1 MFSTLG
7 QKILLGVYI
16 FLILSIPVGSY
27 FVSEYQTTLKS
38 KAAEPKTAITF
49 KVIPSPQS
57 NAKNEL
63 LDLAKKQATPKP
75 SPTPESSPGVTTSF
89 GPSLSLKATL
99 EGRPKDNQSVRLF
112 IGIVEGTISVNPRFL
127 LSFTIDLPKSGEYS
141 DLSLAGLNPGTSY
154 SALLKGS
161 AQIATASAF
170 LMSPTVSNL
179 NSGNAILLTSGD
191 LNEDNTINTAD
202 YSIAQKAL
210 GSNPKSSNWN
220 ENVDLN
226 RDNVVNSLDLGTII
240 KNLGK
245 TGDSGVWTSPVPIA
259 TPSGALTPLSTES
272 ATLPV
277 GSAINDSNSG
287 YWLWIP
293 K

>member
-7 QKILLGVYI
+7 QKIILTGYI
-16 FLILSIPVGSY
+16 FLILSIPLGSY
-27 FVSEYQTTLKS
+27 FVSNYQTSLKS
-38 KAAEPKTAITF
+38 KASEPKKTATTKI
-49 KVIPSPQS
+49 VPSPQS
-57 NAKNEL
+57 SAKNEL

-75 SPTPESSPGVTTSF
+75 SPTPQPSSGITTSF
-89 GPSLSLKATL
+89 GPSLSLKAAL
-99 EGRPKDNQSVRLF
+99 EGRPKDNQAVKLF
-112 IGIVEGTISVNPRFL
+112 IGIVEGTITVNPRFL
-127 LSFTIDLPKSGEYS
+127 LSFTIDLPKSGDYS
-141 DLSLAGLNPGTSY
+141 NLSLAGLNPGTSY

-170 LMSPTVSNL
+170 LMSPTVTNL
-179 NSGNAILLTSGD
+179 NSGNTIFLTSGD

-210 GSNPKSSNWN
+210 GSTTKSANWN

-226 RDNVVNSLDLGTII
+226 KDGVVNSLDLGIII

-245 TGDSGVWTSPVPIA
+245 IGDSGVWTSPPIPQA
-259 TPSGALTPLSTES
+259 TPSGGLTEEATQS
-272 ATLPV
+272 AT
-277 GSAINDSNSG
+277 GG
-287 YWLWIP
+287 YWIWVP

>member
-7 QKILLGVYI
+7 QKIILAGYI

-27 FVSEYQTTLKS
+27 FVSEYQTSLKS
-38 KAAEPKTAITF
+38 KASEPKQTKTTKIN
-49 KVIPSPQS
+49 PSPRES
-57 NAKNEL
+57 AKNEL

-75 SPTPESSPGVTTSF
+75 SPTPQPSPSVTTSF
-89 GPSLSLKATL
+89 GPSLSLKAVL
-99 EGRPKDNQSVRLF
+99 EGRPKDNQAVRLF
-112 IGIVEGTISVNPRFL
+112 IGIVEGTITVNPRFL
-127 LSFTIDLPKSGEYS
+127 LSFTIDLPKSGEYAN
-141 DLSLAGLNPGTSY
+141 LSVAGLNPGTSY

-170 LMSPTVSNL
+170 LMSPTVTNL
-179 NSGNAILLTSGD
+179 NSGNAISLTSGD

-210 GSNPKSSNWN
+210 GSTTKSSNWN

-226 RDNVVNSLDLGTII
+226 KDGIVNSLDLGIII

-245 TGDSGVWTSPVPIA
+245 IGDSGVWTSPIPTA
-259 TPSGALTPLSTES
+259 TASGALAPVPTES

-277 GSAINDSNSG
+277 GSAIDGTNSG